1 MSFSDIN
8 RLVGSLVFLL
18 TLTVYFL
25 TVAPTVAF
33 WDCGEFITTSYIL
46 GVPHPPG
53 APLYT
58 LLG

>member
-1 MSFSDIN
+1 MDVSFTQLN
-8 RLVGSLVFLL
+8 RIVGSFVFLF

-53 APLYT
+53 FP
-58 LLG
+58 